1 MQDGPIHIH
10 SETGFLRLYSLQAL
24 QGSLGSLRG
33 DGDLRYLS
41 ERMSSLIQPTRC
53 VVGRLP
59 TAKYPS
65 GAWSANC
72 VIRDRVTEKRGR
84 EGRMKRKGAVWS
96 IVGVTNL

>member
-1 MQDGPIHIH
+1 MWRW
-10 SETGFLRLYSLQAL
+10 RLEISVRAYVELDTANPM
-24 QGSLGSLRG
+24 RG
-33 DGDLRYLS
+33 R
-41 ERMSSLIQPTRC
+41 TA
-53 VVGRLP
+53 
-59 TAKYPS
+59 AKYPS